1 VKFKM
6 FSTDGQG
13 TDFEGFQIEADSY
26 AEALKEMC
34 GLDGIREHRDFI
46 IQHYDLEEVRN
57 LLDVEGEAG
66 RVIRPLY

>member
-1 VKFKM
+1 MVSLQQTTQGRRKVKFKM

-34 GLDGIREHRDFI
+34 GLDGIR
-46 IQHYDLEEVRN
+46 
-57 LLDVEGEAG
+57 
-66 RVIRPLY
+66 